1 MRDHLITMALLT
13 GMVALWGCAAGYS
26 NERMEI
32 YDRAAAVETLIN
44 NNPCLAGDTA
54 FCNHGGV

>member
-1 MRDHLITMALLT
+1 MRDHFLNIALLAAL
-13 GMVALWGCAAGYS
+13 VALWGCAVDCS
-26 NERMEI
+26 NERMEM

-44 NNPCLAGDTA
+44 SNPCLAGDTA

>member
-1 MRDHLITMALLT
+1 MSNTIINIGLI
-13 GMVALWGCAAGYS
+13 VAIVSLWGCAAGYS

-44 NNPCLAGDTA
+44 SNPCLAGDTA